1 MFQPTQQKLVD
12 LSHFQ
17 EGPGGILSRGSDILL
32 HLSFNRPFPEEEALR
47 PQKMRQSCDYSCS
60 AVKAHLRYDRKHA
73 CNIFLS

>member
-32 HLSFNRPFPEEEALR
+32 HLSTGTPIRSLASEGSDGLPP
-47 PQKMRQSCDYSCS
+47 PGT
-60 AVKAHLRYDRKHA
+60 VG
-73 CNIFLS
+73 